1 MNPDSRT
8 AAGEDGSEGVMR
20 DPRPASSPIPFTKM
34 HGLGNDYIYVN
45 GFEVELDDPAE
56 LSRRMSDRHFGV
68 GADGL
73 VLILPSTVADL
84 RMRMWNVDGSESE
97 MCGNALRCIARY
109 VYERRLIRSPS
120 LTIETGGGPVRAEL
134 ELEPGSETAGTEAE
148 AEAVVR
154 SVRTD
159 LGVPKLER
167 AAIPMLGAPA
177 DGRVIGEQLEVD
189 GDSYTVSA
197 VSMGNPHLVVEVETV
212 SHAPV
217 ITLGPRLEGDSRF
230 PRRVNVGFVEVVA
243 PDHLRLRVWERGS
256 GETLACGSGAAAA
269 TVAMILRGRA
279 RPPLR
284 VELPGGNLIT
294 RWREGEGVWIEG
306 PAIFVYDGVW
316 APA

>member
-1 MNPDSRT
+1 
-8 AAGEDGSEGVMR
+8 MR
-20 DPRPASSPIPFTKM
+20 DPHPASSPIPFTKM
-34 HGLGNDYIYVN
+34 HGIGNDYIYVN

-73 VLILPSTVADL
+73 VLILPSTVAD
-84 RMRMWNVDGSESE
+84 
-97 MCGNALRCIARY
+97 CGNALRCIARY
-109 VYERRLIRSPS
+109 VYERRLIRSPN

-148 AEAVVR
+148 AVVR
-154 SVRTD
+154 AVRTD
-159 LGVPKLER
+159 LGVPTLER
-167 AAIPMLGAPA
+167 ARIPMLGDPA

-189 GDSYTVSA
+189 GASHTVSA
-197 VSMGNPHLVVEVETV
+197 VSMGNPHLVVEVEAV

-217 ITLGPRLEGDSRF
+217 STLGPRLESDSRF

-269 TVAMILRGRA
+269 SVAMILRGRA
-279 RPPLR
+279 RPPVR
-284 VELPGGNLIT
+284 VELPGGDLIT

-306 PAIFVYDGVW
+306 PATFVYDGVW